1 MFVVWETKT
10 PHHHQLARLTW
21 PGKRC
26 LMLSWD
32 KKTRNG
38 VRSIKC
44 RHAVIET
51 RAAQALWV
59 SITATTCNNHQCKKE
74 NLRSKSQKEVCCC
87 WRCFWVV
94 LEPALG
100 KSGCPCCPPQRGFG
114 AGSPS
119 AAGLISACVEGGGT
133 VPLVW
138 TCTSLHA
145 HKGFF
150 QKSSP
155 CRTDRALV
163 PPGEEEQC
171 FFSFIFI
178 FMSHSDWRSPFFS
191 PLFFCGLCLLL
202 LIILFP
208 LESAISLSFC
218 TRVFFPIQPVWGF
231 QAPLLSI
238 PAWPPYSEGL
248 GGIRKLCCVRDT
260 CVGTQMVLCCTKVLA
275 PSLNLGRFSNES
287 Q

>member
-32 KKTRNG
+32 KKMRNG

-74 NLRSKSQKEVCCC
+74 NLRSKSQKEVCYC

-119 AAGLISACVEGGGT
+119 AC
-133 VPLVW
+133 
-138 TCTSLHA
+138 
-145 HKGFF
+145 
-150 QKSSP
+150 
-155 CRTDRALV
+155 
-163 PPGEEEQC
+163 
-171 FFSFIFI
+171 
-178 FMSHSDWRSPFFS
+178 
-191 PLFFCGLCLLL
+191 CLLL
-202 LIILFP
+202 VIILFP

-218 TRVFFPIQPVWGF
+218 TRVFFPVQPVWGF

-238 PAWPPYSEGL
+238 PACPPYSEGL

-260 CVGTQMVLCCTKVLA
+260 CVGTQTVLCCTKVLP